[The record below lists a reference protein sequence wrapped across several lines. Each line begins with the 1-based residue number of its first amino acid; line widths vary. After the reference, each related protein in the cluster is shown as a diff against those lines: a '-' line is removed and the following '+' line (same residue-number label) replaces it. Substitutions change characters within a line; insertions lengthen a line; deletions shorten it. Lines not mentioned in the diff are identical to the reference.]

1 MFRHPYKCSPDLY
14 TRLIHYVPQRK
25 TASTYGKP
33 MKKIGL
39 ALSIA
44 AVVIFATGCSQKDA
58 ADSSSSTAKTA
69 SSAGVHASG
78 PTKPAATADDN
89 VWGTYLSEQ
98 GKMHGKDVQ
107 GHPYIYLIP
116 AGDSPAAIERR
127 TQELQ
132 SVAFSIGPIVIPGS
146 LLVLGGPNAQ
156 QTNQFVLDVA
166 KKIKEHALKNV
177 VVLIVSDTTQKDAI
191 TKALAPTEATLRFVT
206 M

>member
-1 MFRHPYKCSPDLY
+1 
-14 TRLIHYVPQRK
+14 
-25 TASTYGKP
+25 

-39 ALSIA
+39 ALSIVAVAIA
-44 AVVIFATGCSQKDA
+44 AAGCSQKDTGGA
-58 ADSSSSTAKTA
+58 AVSASKPA
-69 SSAGVHASG
+69 SSASVASG
-78 PTKPAATADDN
+78 PTKPAVTADDN
-89 VWGTYLSEQ
+89 VWGTYLSEE

-116 AGDSPAAIERR
+116 AGDSPSAIERR

-156 QTNQFVLDVA
+156 QTNQFAIDVS
-166 KKIKEHALKNV
+166 KKIKAHALKNV
-177 VVLIVSDTTQKDAI
+177 VVLIVSDTTQKEAI
-191 TKALAPTEATLRFVT
+191 AKAFAPTEATLRFVT

>member
-1 MFRHPYKCSPDLY
+1 MSH
-14 TRLIHYVPQRK
+14 K
-25 TASTYGKP
+25 TTPLTYGKP

-39 ALSIA
+39 TLSIA
-44 AVVIFATGCSQKDA
+44 LAAAIATGCTQKNAGGATDSA
-58 ADSSSSTAKTA
+58 AKPA
-69 SSAGVHASG
+69 SSATVVASG
-78 PTKPAATADDN
+78 PAKPPITADDN
-89 VWGTYLSEQ
+89 TWGTYLSEE
-98 GKMHGKDVQ
+98 GKLHGKDVQ

-116 AGDSPAAIERR
+116 TGDSPTAIARR

-156 QTNQFVLDVA
+156 QTNQFTIDVST
-166 KKIKEHALKNV
+166 KIKEHALKNI

-191 TKALAPTEATLRFVT
+191 TKAFAPTEATLRFVT

>member
-1 MFRHPYKCSPDLY
+1 
-14 TRLIHYVPQRK
+14 
-25 TASTYGKP
+25 

-39 ALSIA
+39 TLLL
-44 AVVIFATGCSQKDA
+44 ATLTVLTASCSQKNA
-58 ADSSSSTAKTA
+58 GESASKTTSPADIADK
-69 SSAGVHASG
+69 G
-78 PTKPAATADDN
+78 PAKPAASADDN
-89 VWGTYLSEQ
+89 TWGIYLSEQ
-98 GKMHGKDVQ
+98 GKLHGKDVQ

-116 AGDSPAAIERR
+116 AGESPSAIARR

-156 QTNQFVLDVA
+156 QTNQFAIDVS
-166 KKIKEHALKNV
+166 KKIKEHALKNI

-191 TKALAPTEATLRFVT
+191 TKAFAPTDATLRFVT

>member
-1 MFRHPYKCSPDLY
+1 
-14 TRLIHYVPQRK
+14 
-25 TASTYGKP
+25 

-39 ALSIA
+39 MLSLALTTL
-44 AVVIFATGCSQKDA
+44 VATGCSQKN
-58 ADSSSSTAKTA
+58 ADGAPASTAKPTA
-69 SSAGVHASG
+69 SASAGAGG
-78 PTKPAATADDN
+78 PAKPAVTADEN
-89 VWGTYLSEQ
+89 VWGTYLSEE
-98 GKMHGKDVQ
+98 GKLHGKDVQ

-116 AGDSPAAIERR
+116 AGDSPTVIARR

-132 SVAFSIGPIVIPGS
+132 SVDLSIGPIVIPGS

-156 QTNQFVLDVA
+156 QTNQFTIDVS

-191 TKALAPTEATLRFVT
+191 TKAFKPTEATLRFVT

>member
-1 MFRHPYKCSPDLY
+1 
-14 TRLIHYVPQRK
+14 
-25 TASTYGKP
+25 
-33 MKKIGL
+33 MKKTGL
-39 ALSIA
+39 TLLIVFA
-44 AVVIFATGCSQKDA
+44 AAIATGCSQKNA
-58 ADSSSSTAKTA
+58 GGAPASGAKPA
-69 SSAGVHASG
+69 SSASVDAIG
-78 PTKPAATADDN
+78 PTKPAVTADDN

-98 GKMHGKDVQ
+98 GKLHGKDVQ

-116 AGDSPAAIERR
+116 AGDSPSAIERR

-156 QTNQFVLDVA
+156 QTNQFAIDVS
-166 KKIKEHALKNV
+166 KKIKKHALKNV

-191 TKALAPTEATLRFVT
+191 TKAFAPTEATLRFVT